1 MRKIT
6 KTCLFSLSYKAEHDI
21 WEATGANHPKYTSS
35 HYKHY
40 FSIKMELLRC
50 QDGLCAYTEKRLCP
64 AALYESSKW
73 VSGAYVYD
81 KNTKIPDISDAK
93 GDLEHF
99 DSSLKPLKAWLWD
112 NLFVVDGDAN
122 AKKLEGAVLPIFKP
136 DNPNYDPHDW
146 LEYDMETH
154 LFIPRPDLTDCPAA
168 YDAVKNMLKILGINL
183 MKEER
188 RIYLADKIDDI
199 QMHFKTIAQVRAKL
213 EQFPTAFEFCVAQLS
228 TR

>member
-6 KTCLFSLSYKAEHDI
+6 KTCLFSLSYKAEHDR
-21 WEATGANHPKYTSS
+21 WEAAGANHPKYDKNSYQKP
-35 HYKHY
+35 HYY
-40 FSIKMELLRC
+40 TIKMELLRC

-73 VSGAYVYD
+73 ASGAYVYD

-99 DSSLKPLKAWLWD
+99 DSSLKLTKGWLWD
-112 NLFVVDGDAN
+112 NFFVIDSYVNRRKQQGS
-122 AKKLEGAVLPIFKP
+122 VLPIFKP
-136 DNPNYDPHDW
+136 DNPDYDPHDW
-146 LEYDMETH
+146 LEYDMEIH
-154 LFIPRPDLTDCPAA
+154 EFLPKRNLIDSPED
-168 YDAVKNMLKILGINL
+168 YHAVETMLEVLGINL

-199 QMHFKTIAQVRAKL
+199 QMHFKTIAQIRAKL
-213 EQFPTAFEFCVAQLS
+213 EQFPTAFEFCVAQL
-228 TR
+228 